1 MEDQLPPI
9 ETETGSLK
17 RFMGLLVLIQVTLV
31 LFVVAVTTFVRVVAG
46 V

>member
-31 LFVVAVTTFVRVVAG
+31 SFLVAVAMFVRVVG
-46 V
+46 SV

>member
-9 ETETGSLK
+9 ERETGSLK

-31 LFVVAVTTFVRVVAG
+31 LFVVAVTTFVRVVANA
-46 V
+46 

>member
-1 MEDQLPPI
+1 MEDKLPPI

-31 LFVVAVTTFVRVVAG
+31 LFVVSLVTFVRVV
-46 V
+46 VSV